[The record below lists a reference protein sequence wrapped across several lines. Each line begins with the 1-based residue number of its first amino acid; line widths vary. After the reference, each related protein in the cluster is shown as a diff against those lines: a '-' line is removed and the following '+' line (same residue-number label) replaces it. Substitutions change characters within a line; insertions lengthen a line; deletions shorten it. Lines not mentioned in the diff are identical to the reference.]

1 MSMADMIDERIVSFG
16 LDVKD
21 KEEAIQKICKMMYDA
36 GKVTSYEK
44 YLQGVKDRELEFETG
59 MGNGIAIPHCKS
71 DCVKEAAFTLVKL
84 NQKIEWGSLDG
95 EPVDYVIMLAA
106 PNSAD
111 NVHLK
116 MLSSLAVGLMD
127 DDFRE
132 ALKDATDVD
141 QIIDIFKNKKGRI
154 VYCKIIHCPGFLI
167 YSYSFLLVV
176 SFISFLDTSSI
187 IKIGYIIMK
196 HT

>member
-1 MSMADMIDERIVSFG
+1 M
-16 LDVKD
+16 
-21 KEEAIQKICKMMYDA
+21 CKRSSIYF
-36 GKVTSYEK
+36 GKVESE
-44 YLQGVKDRELEFETG
+44 
-59 MGNGIAIPHCKS
+59 
-71 DCVKEAAFTLVKL
+71 
-84 NQKIEWGSLDG
+84 IEWGSLDG

-141 QIIDIFKNKKGRI
+141 QIIDIFKNKKEE
-154 VYCKIIHCPGFLI
+154 
-167 YSYSFLLVV
+167 
-176 SFISFLDTSSI
+176 
-187 IKIGYIIMK
+187 
-196 HT
+196 

>member
-1 MSMADMIDERIVSFG
+1 MSMADMIDKRIVSFG
-16 LDVKD
+16 LDVSD
-21 KEEAIQKICKMMYDA
+21 KEDAIQKICKMMSDA
-36 GKVTSYEK
+36 GKVTSYEE
-44 YLQGVKDRELEFETG
+44 YLQGVKNRELEFETG

-106 PNSAD
+106 PNSAN

-141 QIIDIFKNKKGRI
+141 QIIDIFKSKKEE
-154 VYCKIIHCPGFLI
+154 
-167 YSYSFLLVV
+167 
-176 SFISFLDTSSI
+176 
-187 IKIGYIIMK
+187 
-196 HT
+196 

>member
-71 DCVKEAAFTLVKL
+71 DCVKEAA
-84 NQKIEWGSLDG
+84 
-95 EPVDYVIMLAA
+95 
-106 PNSAD
+106 NSAD

-141 QIIDIFKNKKGRI
+141 QIIDIFKNKKEE
-154 VYCKIIHCPGFLI
+154 
-167 YSYSFLLVV
+167 
-176 SFISFLDTSSI
+176 
-187 IKIGYIIMK
+187 
-196 HT
+196 

>member
-1 MSMADMIDERIVSFG
+1 M
-16 LDVKD
+16 
-21 KEEAIQKICKMMYDA
+21 
-36 GKVTSYEK
+36 YEK

-141 QIIDIFKNKKGRI
+141 QIIDIFKNKKEE
-154 VYCKIIHCPGFLI
+154 
-167 YSYSFLLVV
+167 
-176 SFISFLDTSSI
+176 
-187 IKIGYIIMK
+187 
-196 HT
+196 

>member
-1 MSMADMIDERIVSFG
+1 M
-16 LDVKD
+16 
-21 KEEAIQKICKMMYDA
+21 
-36 GKVTSYEK
+36 YEK

-106 PNSAD
+106 AD

-141 QIIDIFKNKKGRI
+141 QIIDIFKNKKEE
-154 VYCKIIHCPGFLI
+154 
-167 YSYSFLLVV
+167 
-176 SFISFLDTSSI
+176 
-187 IKIGYIIMK
+187 
-196 HT
+196 

>member
-36 GKVTSYEK
+36 GKV
-44 YLQGVKDRELEFETG
+44 TG

-141 QIIDIFKNKKGRI
+141 QIIDIFKNKKEE
-154 VYCKIIHCPGFLI
+154 
-167 YSYSFLLVV
+167 
-176 SFISFLDTSSI
+176 
-187 IKIGYIIMK
+187 
-196 HT
+196 

>member
-84 NQKIEWGSLDG
+84 NQNGG
-95 EPVDYVIMLAA
+95 
-106 PNSAD
+106 
-111 NVHLK
+111 HL
-116 MLSSLAVGLMD
+116 MENL
-127 DDFRE
+127 
-132 ALKDATDVD
+132 
-141 QIIDIFKNKKGRI
+141 
-154 VYCKIIHCPGFLI
+154 
-167 YSYSFLLVV
+167 
-176 SFISFLDTSSI
+176 
-187 IKIGYIIMK
+187 
-196 HT
+196 